1 MMVDEKNI
9 ERILTDEACLE
20 TEVIKKSRNH
30 WRTAAS
36 MLFFCLCGALLGGER
51 IIPVCAALAGAV
63 SPLNGL
69 CIFAGSTAANIAG
82 GTPERFIADI
92 IAMLLIT
99 GTRLITF
106 RITEEYPSCRISAI
120 MSAVMY
126 LVGGAAAAFASRIT
140 PALIAAVFFRAL
152 ICGAVTYFAAF
163 CSEEYR
169 LNGRINVTGSK
180 ALGTAVLFVLMVSAL
195 SGLGI
200 GSFTPVRAAVIFII
214 LAAGGRFGSCEAA
227 AVGGA
232 AALGF
237 ILGEAGG
244 TDLSEMVR
252 SSAIITCAGIAA
264 GRFSAK
270 GRTVSA
276 AVYAAS
282 VLMLTLFMGRI
293 QWAAAL
299 MTDTAAAAVLYCLI
313 PDGIYMK
320 CINGVIKQSHS
331 SLKHMCDGMLFASEA
346 VAEVRSNVSKAA
358 DALGTE
364 RNTDNDY
371 LAEEVCGRICSDC
384 RSSELCCKG
393 SAKRKKYVF
402 SAAVR
407 ILRAKGYITEREL
420 PKSLEGCT
428 RRTELAEC
436 FNDEYMRIGAEKR
449 LAEASGRMW
458 ECVCEQL
465 CAEENMLCELG
476 EACDDKSFDEVLSER
491 VSGVLSFFG
500 GKESSAAVYYDSC
513 GRLFIS
519 CFCRGQLDT
528 PMENLTARLIAMTD
542 RELEP
547 PDIFRNDKLIRLR
560 WHEPPVYALDTG
572 KAVMNGREEVSGDSS
587 ASFSDGLGSE
597 YFIISDGMG
606 SGKRAALES
615 SITVSILKK
624 LIRSGMGI
632 SAAVRMANLMLLS
645 KSGEEIFSTVDILC
659 INVFTGRADMVKLGA
674 PQSLFKTGG
683 SVKAIESRTLPVG
696 IISPAEFEKRTIHLS
711 DGDCAV
717 MFSDGIIEE
726 DLPAVRELMLS
737 EGYSPQRCA
746 DAIVDRKNGELPP
759 ADDKTVF
766 VVRLHKI

>member
-1 MMVDEKNI
+1 MIVEEKNI
-9 ERILTDEACLE
+9 EKAIPEEAHYE
-20 TEVIKKSRNH
+20 SDANEKSRSH
-30 WRTAAS
+30 WQRAAA
-36 MLFFCLCGALLGGER
+36 MLFFCLCGALLGSAR
-51 IIPVCAALAGAV
+51 IIPVCAALTGAV

-69 CIFAGSTAANIAG
+69 CVFIGSVALNIAK

-92 IAMLLIT
+92 IAMLLLT
-99 GTRLITF
+99 GTRAITF
-106 RITEEYPSCRISAI
+106 RITEEYPSCRASAI

-126 LVGGAAAAFASRIT
+126 LSGGAAAAFAAEIT
-140 PALIAAVFFRAL
+140 PALIAAVVFRAL
-152 ICGAVTYFAAF
+152 ICGAVAYFAAF
-163 CSEEYR
+163 CAEEYR
-169 LNGRINVTGSK
+169 LNGRINVTGDK
-180 ALGTAVLFVLMVSAL
+180 AMGTAVLFVLTVSAL
-195 SGLGI
+195 GGFSI
-200 GSFTPVRAAVIFII
+200 GSFSPGRAAVIFII

-227 AVGGA
+227 AVGGM

-252 SSAIITCAGIAA
+252 SSAIITCSGIAA

-270 GRTVSA
+270 GRTLSA
-276 AVYAAS
+276 AVYAIS
-282 VLMLTLFMGRI
+282 VLILTLFMGRI
-293 QWAAAL
+293 RWAAAL

-331 SLKHMCDGMLFASEA
+331 SLKHICDGMLFAAEA
-346 VAEVRSNVSKAA
+346 VADVRRKVSKAA

-371 LAEEVCGRICSDC
+371 LSDEVCGRICSDC

-393 SAKRKKYVF
+393 SGKRKKYVF

-465 CAEENMLCELG
+465 CAEENMLSELG
-476 EACDDKSFDEVLSER
+476 EACDDRSYDEVLSER

-500 GKESSAAVYYDSC
+500 GKDASAAVYFDAC
-513 GRLFIS
+513 GRIFIS
-519 CFCRGQLDT
+519 CFCRGQLEV
-528 PMENLTARLIAMTD
+528 PMESLTAKLIAMTD
-542 RELEP
+542 RELDP
-547 PDIFRNDKLIRLR
+547 PDIFRNDKIIRLR

-587 ASFSDGLGSE
+587 VSFSDGLGCV
-597 YFIISDGMG
+597 YYIISDGMG

-624 LIRSGMGI
+624 LIISGLGI

-683 SVKAIESRTLPVG
+683 SVKSVESRTLPVG
-696 IISPAEFEKRTIHLS
+696 IISPAEFEKRSIHLS

-717 MFSDGIIEE
+717 MFSDGILEE

-746 DAIVDRKNGELPP
+746 DAIVDRKNDEQAP